1 MPVSRFESLIDGL
14 RAAAEPTRLRLLNIY
29 SRGEFT
35 VSEVQEIVDQ
45 SQPRV
50 SRHLKLLC
58 NAGLLERHR
67 EQHWVYYRVPQL
79 GDGAELARTL
89 LSAVPADDPLL
100 ELDSRRLDAVLNRRA
115 EAARRLVAESG
126 LAEAQLFMA
135 FAYRTGRGVSADDLT
150 AAQWYERAARQGLPE
165 AQFELGFMYELGL
178 GVPMDAEM
186 SAGWY
191 AQATAGEFC
200 PAELP
205 AGGRLGSRH
214 DD

>member
-1 MPVSRFESLIDGL
+1 MKSGIPLVFALL
-14 RAAAEPTRLRLLNIY
+14 CQAVAAEPVDGLETGVAQWRKGNY
-29 SRGEFT
+29 TGA
-35 VSEVQEIVDQ
+35 VS
-45 SQPRV
+45 
-50 SRHLKLLC
+50 
-58 NAGLLERHR
+58 
-67 EQHWVYYRVPQL
+67 HWR
-79 GDGAELARTL
+79 
-89 LSAVPADDPLL
+89 PL
-100 ELDSRRLDAVLNRRA
+100 
-115 EAARRLVAESG
+115 AESG

-135 FAYRTGRGVSADDLT
+135 FAYRTGRGVSADDVT